1 MLNYSE
7 PPDWI
12 QPTRHTLGAIL
23 FEMKRYK
30 DAEAVY
36 RDDLRKL
43 PNNGWSLY
51 GLQSSLK
58 AQGKPEAAAVEK
70 KFKAAWAD
78 SEVKITSSC
87 LCVPG
92 R

>member
-23 FEMKRYK
+23 YQMGRYK

-43 PNNGWSLY
+43 PNNGWSLF
-51 GLQSSLK
+51 GLHASLK
-58 AQGKPEAAAVEK
+58 QQGKAESTAVEK
-70 KFKAAWAD
+70 KFQAAWAD
-78 SEVKITSSC
+78 SEIKITSSC